1 MAELPTIVVGRNNWG
16 IKAGNLLGYYE
27 SDKGFFVKR
36 EFAVTRASIATRVN
50 EDGFIEAPRTNLALQ
65 SENFTISPSPWSPNN
80 VTVSPNVTGTTDPFG
95 TFLADE
101 VFETT
106 TNSNHFLAQTMSITS
121 GTTYT
126 GSIFLKKS
134 PTSPDWIQIA
144 FSTTGLAG
152 FANFD
157 LTNETIGN
165 IHPGCTANIEDYG
178 NGWYRCSLTQTANA
192 SGTSGGPVIVFV
204 NNTNP
209 ANRYVSYTG
218 NSSTSIYVFGA
229 QFEEYTIATP
239 YIPTTT
245 VARTTFGGI
254 TVDGTSA
261 NNIPRV
267 DHTGNLRALL
277 VEPSA
282 TNRMFPSTEIYA
294 WQTFVSGGATQP
306 TSIQAKDVIDP
317 LGGRNSTI
325 VNGGNGSVGSWGVYQ
340 LISGYAS
347 GDTVTYSVFAK
358 KGTHNILG
366 LQHANVSI
374 TGAQSAFFDLNNGTS
389 PTPGAIMQDYG
400 NGWYRCIMPPITFTT
415 TPPGAYNIGHYV
427 AQSISTYVWSTN
439 YLDKNIYLLGGQ
451 IELGS
456 VATSY
461 IPTTVAA
468 VTRDAENVTLASA
481 TNYIGQTEGTI
492 YAEVILSR
500 VNPNYVISFGTLND
514 RIMINFDSSTSVY
527 ALIRVGGVNADY
539 TATIPAI
546 PATGGVY
553 KIALAYK
560 ANDYCFAVNG
570 VTYASTASRGVPANM
585 SALYLGASVFSTAQF
600 NDRIIDAEVYNT
612 RLDNGELMLLTSPI
626 PYDNVSDMIWETFIA
641 RTSTFSELPDCLRT
655 RHNEIIE
662 S

>member
-1 MAELPTIVVGRNNWG
+1 
-16 IKAGNLLGYYE
+16 
-27 SDKGFFVKR
+27 
-36 EFAVTRASIATRVN
+36 
-50 EDGFIEAPRTNLALQ
+50 
-65 SENFTISPSPWSPNN
+65 
-80 VTVSPNVTGTTDPFG
+80 
-95 TFLADE
+95 
-101 VFETT
+101 
-106 TNSNHFLAQTMSITS
+106 MSITS
-121 GTTYT
+121 GTAYT

-218 NSSTSIYVFGA
+218 NASTSIYVFGA

-267 DHTGNLRALL
+267 DYTGNLRALL

-306 TSIQAKDVIDP
+306 TSIRDTNVVDP
-317 LGGRNSTI
+317 LGGKNSTI

-340 LISGYAS
+340 LISGYVS

-461 IPTTVAA
+461 IPAPTAP
-468 VTRDAENVTLASA
+468 VTRNAEAVTLASA
-481 TNYIGQTEGTI
+481 TDYIGQTEGTL
-492 YAEVILSR
+492 YAEVDIRAFANVGMIVSISDGTNNNR
-500 VNPNYVISFGTLND
+500 VEIYKFTDSKIYFD
-514 RIMINFDSSTSVY
+514 RISATQSGTTTVGSN
-527 ALIRVGGVNADY
+527 AL
-539 TATIPAI
+539 TAGIF
-546 PATGGVY
+546 
-553 KIALAYK
+553 KIAVAYK
-560 ANDYCFAVNG
+560 SGDTTMYINGAQVGTTQTQTFTFASIPKINIG
-570 VTYASTASRGVPANM
+570 SSGSNIN
-585 SALYLGASVFSTAQF
+585 QF

-612 RLDNGELMLLTSPI
+612 RLSNARLAEITSDGS
-626 PYDNVSDMIWETFIA
+626 YMIWGIDDAQNWGGSSFQ
-641 RTSTFSELPDCLRT
+641 
-655 RHNEIIE
+655 NWG
-662 S
+662 

>member
-1 MAELPTIVVGRNNWG
+1 MAELPTIIVGRNNWG

-65 SENFTISPSPWSPNN
+65 SENFTISPSPWSLNN
-80 VTVSPNVTGTTDPFG
+80 VTVSANVTGTTDPFG
-95 TFLADE
+95 TFFADE

-106 TNSNHFLAQTMSITS
+106 TNNNHFLAQTMSITS
-121 GTTYT
+121 GRAYT

-152 FANFD
+152 FANFNI
-157 LTNETIGN
+157 TNGTIGN
-165 IHPGCTANIEDYG
+165 TGIGCTANIEAHG

-209 ANRYVSYTG
+209 ANRYVSYIG

-229 QFEEYTIATP
+229 QLEEYTIATS

-245 VARTTFGGI
+245 VPRTTFGGI
-254 TVDGTSA
+254 TVNGTSA

-267 DHTGNLRALL
+267 DHAGNLRALL

-294 WQTFVSGGATQP
+294 WQTFASGGALQP
-306 TSIQAKDVIDP
+306 TSIRDTNVVDP
-317 LGGRNSTI
+317 LGGKNSTI

-340 LISGYAS
+340 LISGYVS

-415 TPPGAYNIGHYV
+415 TPPVAYNIGHYV

-439 YLDKNIYLLGGQ
+439 YLNKNIYLLGGQ

-461 IPTTVAA
+461 IPAPTAA
-468 VTRDAENVTLASA
+468 VTRDADVVNLASS
-481 TNYIGQTEGTI
+481 TDYIGQTEGTL
-492 YAEVILSR
+492 YAEVDIRNIVGVFRVPILVSDGS
-500 VNPNYVISFGTLND
+500 VNPNNGALLEFSNTSAWRAQLRANNVQIFTISGPSSQPRGIYKVALGYKNG
-514 RIMINFDSSTSVY
+514 DSVLY
-527 ALIRVGGVNADY
+527 
-539 TATIPAI
+539 
-546 PATGGVY
+546 
-553 KIALAYK
+553 
-560 ANDYCFAVNG
+560 VNG
-570 VTYASTASRGVPANM
+570 VQAATSSDSFAFTA
-585 SALYLGASVFSTAQF
+585 ALTTSNLYGASAGNNVF

-612 RLDNGELMLLTSPI
+612 RLSNARLAEITSDGS
-626 PYDNVSDMIWETFIA
+626 YMIWGIDDAQNWGGSSFQ
-641 RTSTFSELPDCLRT
+641 
-655 RHNEIIE
+655 NWG
-662 S
+662 